1 METTTIQLKDRTLSK
16 LKYFK
21 DFSKESY
28 DEIINKLISI
38 LEEGELT
45 EVALNKIKNGLR
57 DVREGRVVSIEN
69 YAKRKGIKLE

>member
-1 METTTIQLKDRTLSK
+1 K

-69 YAKRKGIKLE
+69 YAKRRGIKLE